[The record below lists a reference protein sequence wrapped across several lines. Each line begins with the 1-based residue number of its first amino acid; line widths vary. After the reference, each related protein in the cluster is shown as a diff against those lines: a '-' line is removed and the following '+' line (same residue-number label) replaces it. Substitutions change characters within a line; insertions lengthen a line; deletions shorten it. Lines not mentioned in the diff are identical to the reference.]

1 MKILSASLFALFAL
15 FVLPVCVAFSAN
27 AETVRISGVGLSAP
41 LMQRLA
47 DAYRLQQPGDDVSVV
62 LPPLG
67 SDGAMRALSAGSL
80 ELAIIAR
87 PLKPEEVPNYGR
99 VRELGRVAL
108 GFATRDGQRA
118 ATLTARDIAAIYA
131 GDMTHWDNGQPLRL
145 IMRAERES
153 DTRIVRTLSPE
164 VNTAMEAA
172 LKRRG
177 LVFAENDLEMARLL
191 ENTPGSFGP
200 ITVGLARLL
209 GTSVRFLSLNGV
221 LPTAKSV
228 ADGRYPL
235 SKPLFVIEPLAPTA
249 ASQRF
254 VAFLTSA
261 AAFSV
266 LTGAEFVT
274 PR

>member
-209 GTSVRFLSLNGV
+209 GTSVRLLSLNGV